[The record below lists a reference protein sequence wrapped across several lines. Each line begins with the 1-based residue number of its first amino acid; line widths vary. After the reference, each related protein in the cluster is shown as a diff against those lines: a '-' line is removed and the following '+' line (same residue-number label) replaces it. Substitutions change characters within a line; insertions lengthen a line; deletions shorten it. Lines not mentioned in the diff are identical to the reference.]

1 MIQRAFITQWGTVV
15 PWSSPRLVEQDLII
29 CRALVSIYS
38 DPFLKEHL
46 AFRGGTALHK
56 LYLEPQ
62 PRYSE
67 DIDLVQ
73 VNSEPIKETIDHL
86 REVLSWLGEPVVK
99 QKKHNN
105 TLVFRVQPT
114 DVGAGEI
121 HLKVEI
127 NCKEHFSVFPMV
139 RVPFSVKN
147 DWFSGQCEVLTYELD
162 ELVGTKV
169 RALYQR
175 LKGRDLFDV
184 YTALITGKLDIE
196 RVMTAYDR
204 YLRFVASHAP
214 TYKEFVL
221 NMDEKMQNPE
231 FLGDT
236 TVLLRPGLTFDP
248 QAASVLAAKA
258 LASSSGCL
266 IYSSTTTLFK
276 ISNAVSHLSA
286 FMSFKLIKMTG
297 YCPCLLI

>member
-1 MIQRAFITQWGTVV
+1 
-15 PWSSPRLVEQDLII
+15 VEQDLII
-29 CRALVSIYS
+29 CRTLVSIYS
-38 DPFLKEHL
+38 DPFLKDHL

-56 LYLEPQ
+56 LSLQSQ

-73 VNSEPIKETIDHL
+73 VNAEPIKETIDHL
-86 REVLSWLGEPVVK
+86 RDALSWLGEPVVK

-114 DVGAGEI
+114 DIGAGEI

-139 RVPFSVKN
+139 RVPFSVEN
-147 DWFSGQCEVLTYELD
+147 DWFSGQCEILTYELD

-184 YTALITGKLDIE
+184 YTALVTGKIDLE

-231 FLGDT
+231 FLSDT
-236 TVLLRPGLTFDP
+236 TGLLRPGLTFDP
-248 QAASVLAAKA
+248 QVAWNKVRDDLVVLLSK
-258 LASSSGCL
+258 
-266 IYSSTTTLFK
+266 
-276 ISNAVSHLSA
+276 NA
-286 FMSFKLIKMTG
+286 
-297 YCPCLLI
+297 

>member
-73 VNSEPIKETIDHL
+73 VNAEPIKETIDHL
-86 REVLSWLGEPVVK
+86 REALSWLGEPVVK
-99 QKKHNN
+99 QKKYNN

-127 NCKEHFSVFPMV
+127 NCKEHFSVFPRR
-139 RVPFSVKN
+139 RVPFSVEN
-147 DWFSGQCEVLTYELD
+147 DWFSGQCDVLTYELD

-184 YTALITGKLDIE
+184 YTALINSKLDLD

-204 YLRFVASHAP
+204 YLRFVANHAP

-236 TVLLRPGLTFDP
+236 ADLLRPGLTFEP
-248 QAASVLAAKA
+248 QPAWEQVRDE
-258 LASSSGCL
+258 
-266 IYSSTTTLFK
+266 IVT
-276 ISNAVSHLSA
+276 
-286 FMSFKLIKMTG
+286 KL
-297 YCPCLLI
+297 LEQ

>member
-1 MIQRAFITQWGTVV
+1 MIQKAFITQWGTVV

-29 CRALVSIYS
+29 CRALVSIFS
-38 DPFLKEHL
+38 DPFLNEHP

-73 VNSEPIKETIDHL
+73 VNAEPIKETMDHL
-86 REVLSWLGEPVVK
+86 REALSWLGEPVVK

-114 DVGAGEI
+114 DLGADEI
-121 HLKVEI
+121 HPKVEI

-139 RVPFSVKN
+139 RVPFSVEN

-184 YTALITGKLDIE
+184 YTALITDKLNLD

-204 YLRFVASHAP
+204 YLRFVASHAS

-221 NMDEKMQNPE
+221 NVDEKMYNPE

-236 TVLLRPGLTFDP
+236 TDLLRPGLTFDP
-248 QAASVLAAKA
+248 QPVWEKVREDIVS
-258 LASSSGCL
+258 CL
-266 IYSSTTTLFK
+266 IK
-276 ISNAVSHLSA
+276 
-286 FMSFKLIKMTG
+286 
-297 YCPCLLI
+297 

>member
-29 CRALVSIYS
+29 CRALVSIYT
-38 DPFLKEHL
+38 DQFLASHL

-56 LYLEPQ
+56 LFLSPQ

-73 VNSEPIKETIDHL
+73 VEAQPIRETIDHL
-86 REVLSWLGEPVVK
+86 RDALSWLGEPVVK

-127 NCKEHFSVFPMV
+127 NCKEHFSVQPMV
-139 RVPFSVKN
+139 HVPFSVRN
-147 DWFSGQCEVLTYELD
+147 DWFSGQCQILTYEFD

-184 YTALITGKLDIE
+184 YTALCSGRLDPE
-196 RVMTAYDR
+196 KVMASYDR
-204 YLRFVASHAP
+204 YLRFVATHAP
-214 TYKEFVL
+214 TYKEYVL
-221 NMDEKMQNPE
+221 NMEEKMQNPE

-236 TVLLRPGLTFDP
+236 AVLLRPGLEFDP
-248 QAASVLAAKA
+248 QAAWQKVHDD
-258 LASSSGCL
+258 L
-266 IYSSTTTLFK
+266 IVRLRREKDLKS
-276 ISNAVSHLSA
+276 
-286 FMSFKLIKMTG
+286 
-297 YCPCLLI
+297 

>member
-1 MIQRAFITQWGTVV
+1 MGYGCTVV
-15 PWSSPRLVEQDLII
+15 FSAPGGAGSNYLQ
-29 CRALVSIYS
+29 ALVSIFS

-73 VNSEPIKETIDHL
+73 VNAEPIKETMDHL
-86 REVLSWLGEPVVK
+86 REALSWLGEPVVK

-105 TLVFRVQPT
+105 TLVFRVLPT
-114 DVGAGEI
+114 DLGAGEI

-139 RVPFSVKN
+139 RVPFSVEN

-184 YTALITGKLDIE
+184 YTALITDKLNLN

-236 TVLLRPGLTFDP
+236 TGLLRPGLTFDP
-248 QAASVLAAKA
+248 QPAWEKA
-258 LASSSGCL
+258 RDE
-266 IYSSTTTLFK
+266 I
-276 ISNAVSHLSA
+276 VSR
-286 FMSFKLIKMTG
+286 LIK
-297 YCPCLLI
+297 

>member
-73 VNSEPIKETIDHL
+73 VNAEPIKETIDHL

-139 RVPFSVKN
+139 LVPFSVKN

-236 TVLLRPGLTFDP
+236 TGLLRPGLTFGMQPSWEIVRD
-248 QAASVLAAKA
+248 
-258 LASSSGCL
+258 
-266 IYSSTTTLFK
+266 I
-276 ISNAVSHLSA
+276 IISHL
-286 FMSFKLIKMTG
+286 KG
-297 YCPCLLI
+297 Q

>member
-73 VNSEPIKETIDHL
+73 VNAEPIKETIDHL

-139 RVPFSVKN
+139 LVPFSVKN

-236 TVLLRPGLTFDP
+236 TGLLRPGLTFEMQPSWEMVRD
-248 QAASVLAAKA
+248 
-258 LASSSGCL
+258 
-266 IYSSTTTLFK
+266 I
-276 ISNAVSHLSA
+276 IISHL
-286 FMSFKLIKMTG
+286 KG
-297 YCPCLLI
+297 Q

>member
-15 PWSSPRLVEQDLII
+15 PWTSPRLVEQDLII
-29 CRALVSIYS
+29 CRALVSMYN
-38 DPFLKEHL
+38 DPFLSEHL

-56 LYLEPQ
+56 LYLHPQ

-73 VNSEPIKETIDHL
+73 VNAEPIKETIDHL
-86 REVLSWLGEPVVK
+86 RDALAWLGEPVVK

-105 TLVFRVQPT
+105 TLLFKVQPT

-127 NCKEHFSVFPMV
+127 NCKEHFCVFPMV
-139 RVPFSVKN
+139 RVPFSVQN
-147 DWFSGQCEVLTYELD
+147 DWFTGKCEVLTYELD
-162 ELVGTKV
+162 ELIGTKV

-184 YTALITGKLDIE
+184 YTALITGKLDLD

-214 TYKEFVL
+214 TYKEYVL
-221 NMDEKMQNPE
+221 NMDEKMLNPE

-236 TVLLRPGLTFDP
+236 TGLLRPMLEYNP
-248 QAASVLAAKA
+248 QAAWERVRYEIVAK
-258 LASSSGCL
+258 
-266 IYSSTTTLFK
+266 
-276 ISNAVSHLSA
+276 
-286 FMSFKLIKMTG
+286 
-297 YCPCLLI
+297 LLPPTQAKDQKKGE

>member
-73 VNSEPIKETIDHL
+73 VNAEPIKETIDHL

-114 DVGAGEI
+114 DVGAGET

-139 RVPFSVKN
+139 LVPFSVKN

-236 TVLLRPGLTFDP
+236 TGLLRPGLTFEMQPSWEIVRD
-248 QAASVLAAKA
+248 
-258 LASSSGCL
+258 
-266 IYSSTTTLFK
+266 I
-276 ISNAVSHLSA
+276 IISHL
-286 FMSFKLIKMTG
+286 KG
-297 YCPCLLI
+297 Q

>member
-29 CRALVSIYS
+29 CRALVSIFS

-73 VNSEPIKETIDHL
+73 VNAEPIKETMDHL
-86 REVLSWLGEPVVK
+86 REALSWMGEPVVK

-114 DVGAGEI
+114 DLGAGEI

-139 RVPFSVKN
+139 RVPFSVEN

-162 ELVGTKV
+162 EFVGTKV

-184 YTALITGKLDIE
+184 YTALITGKLNLG
-196 RVMTAYDR
+196 RVMTAYDS

-221 NMDEKMQNPE
+221 NMDEKMHNPE

-236 TVLLRPGLTFDP
+236 TDLLRPGLTFDP
-248 QAASVLAAKA
+248 QSAWEKVREE
-258 LASSSGCL
+258 
-266 IYSSTTTLFK
+266 I
-276 ISNAVSHLSA
+276 VSY
-286 FMSFKLIKMTG
+286 LIK
-297 YCPCLLI
+297 

>member
-1 MIQRAFITQWGTVV
+1 MIQKAFITQWGTVV

-38 DPFLKEHL
+38 DALLSEHL

-56 LYLEPQ
+56 LYLQPQ

-73 VNSEPIKETIDHL
+73 VSAEPIRETIDHL
-86 REVLSWLGEPVVK
+86 RDALAWLGEPVVK

-105 TLVFRVQPT
+105 TLVFRAQPT

-139 RVPFSVKN
+139 RVPFEVKS
-147 DWFSGQCEVLTYELD
+147 DWFTGSCEVLTYELN

-175 LKGRDLFDV
+175 LKGRDLYDV
-184 YTALITGKLDIE
+184 YTALSTGRLDLE
-196 RVMTAYDR
+196 RVMEAYDR
-204 YLRFVASHAP
+204 YLRFVAPHAP

-221 NMDEKMQNPE
+221 NMEEKMQNPE

-236 TVLLRPGLTFDP
+236 AGLLRPGLEFDP
-248 QAASVLAAKA
+248 QAAWEKVRDEIVAR
-258 LASSSGCL
+258 
-266 IYSSTTTLFK
+266 
-276 ISNAVSHLSA
+276 
-286 FMSFKLIKMTG
+286 LIKEK
-297 YCPCLLI
+297 